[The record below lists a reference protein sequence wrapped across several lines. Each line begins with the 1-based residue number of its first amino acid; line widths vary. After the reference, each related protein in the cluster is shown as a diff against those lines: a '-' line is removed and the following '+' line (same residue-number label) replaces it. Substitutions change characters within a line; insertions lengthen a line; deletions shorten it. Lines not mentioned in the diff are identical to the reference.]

1 MTPRKSER
9 EREEPRAERLRALLD
24 LDEELLELAA
34 LAADVRRLGR
44 QPKDEPSS
52 SILSPKRRARA
63 RERALQAFQARQKA
77 LQHDAELLRRLH
89 EALSKR
95 SKRSEEQAK
104 SLTKPALP
112 SERTSQAESAEK
124 PKEPLRLGRR
134 ELFKLLGLA
143 TLFSLLRGVLGR
155 AQPVATAGT
164 AVLEEEALQAVTV
177 KKVLM
182 DPGRDAPVMLLE
194 AAQGKTLPI
203 WIGSPEASSIA
214 LSLEGKSLPRPL
226 THDLLIKALEAVGAR
241 LDHVRVTHLEETT
254 YHAALVLR
262 DRDDNVRVV
271 DARPSDAV
279 ALALRAGCPIYAS
292 EDVIEH
298 GAIELDLP
306 DPPTD
311 VKP

>member
-1 MTPRKSER
+1 MQD
-9 EREEPRAERLRALLD
+9 ERLQAL

-34 LAADVRRLGR
+34 LAVDVRRLGQ
-44 QPKDEPSS
+44 QPKDELSR
-52 SILSPKRRARA
+52 SILSPERRVRARQ
-63 RERALQAFQARQKA
+63 RALQAFQARREA
-77 LQHDAELLRRLH
+77 LRHEVELLRRLH
-89 EALSKR
+89 EVLSK
-95 SKRSEEQAK
+95 SKRFEAQIEGPAKPTSLSEA
-104 SLTKPALP
+104 
-112 SERTSQAESAEK
+112 TSQAEGAEK
-124 PKEPLRLGRR
+124 PKEPLRVGRR

-143 TLFSLLRGVLGR
+143 TLFSLLRGVLGH
-155 AQPVATAGT
+155 AQPTAATGA
-164 AVLEEEALQAVTV
+164 AALEEEALQAVTV

-182 DPGRDAPVMLLE
+182 DPGWDAPVMLLE
-194 AAQGKTLPI
+194 AAQSKTLPI
-203 WIGSPEASSIA
+203 WIGTPEASAIA

-226 THDLLIKALEAVGAR
+226 THDLFVKALEAVGAR
-241 LDHVRVTHLEETT
+241 LDHVRITHREDTT

-262 DRDDNVRVV
+262 DRDGRVKLV

-306 DPPTD
+306 NPPMD